1 MDGARVAGS
10 AMRRRE
16 RRLRSWAKHER
27 MTVAMALAE
36 NLHHSRQKVEGDEHD
51 GLRAQKTARVTGA
64 RPGVLTEPEP
74 QGGAVTVGYVAD
86 PKPLLVPPV
95 LGGGD
100 TLDDATVSFLL
111 AQALLELQEMEDA
124 AKRREEQRL
133 KRQTVEEAKAL
144 RELLVQTERKMATIG
159 RHVAAGSPVSADDLA
174 AWQSWNAPEEEAE
187 DVWDSPVSALLLIV
201 IWVVSTAP
209 CIWQSLVLFVLPE
222 MYSTCYF
229 LGDVTSYSAL
239 LGLTVDTSY

>member
-1 MDGARVAGS
+1 MDGARVAGA

-16 RRLRSWAKHER
+16 RRLRSWAN
-27 MTVAMALAE
+27 LAE
-36 NLHHSRQKVEGDEHD
+36 NLHHSRLKVEGDEHD

-74 QGGAVTVGYVAD
+74 QGGAVTVGYVTA
-86 PKPLLVPPV
+86 PGPLLVPPV

-111 AQALLELQEMEDA
+111 AQALLERQELQEMEDA

-144 RELLVQTERKMATIG
+144 RELLVQTERKMARIG

-174 AWQSWNAPEEEAE
+174 AWQSWNAPDRTA
-187 DVWDSPVSALLLIV
+187 SSSSSSGKRRKKKKKRRRMCGTRPSLLCC
-201 IWVVSTAP
+201 S
-209 CIWQSLVLFVLPE
+209 S
-222 MYSTCYF
+222 
-229 LGDVTSYSAL
+229 
-239 LGLTVDTSY
+239 

>member
-1 MDGARVAGS
+1 
-10 AMRRRE
+10 
-16 RRLRSWAKHER
+16 
-27 MTVAMALAE
+27 MALAE

-64 RPGVLTEPEP
+64 RPGVLTELEP
-74 QGGAVTVGYVAD
+74 QGGAVTVGYVTA
-86 PKPLLVPPV
+86 PGPLLVPPV

-111 AQALLELQEMEDA
+111 AQALLKRQELQEMEDA

-144 RELLVQTERKMATIG
+144 RELLVQTERKMARI

-174 AWQSWNAPEEEAE
+174 AWQSWNAPDHTA
-187 DVWDSPVSALLLIV
+187 SSSSSSGKRRKKKKKRRRMCGTRPFLLCC
-201 IWVVSTAP
+201 S
-209 CIWQSLVLFVLPE
+209 S
-222 MYSTCYF
+222 
-229 LGDVTSYSAL
+229 
-239 LGLTVDTSY
+239 